1 MVMKRK
7 TEEIVSAIRN
17 AGVVGSET
25 LGLPSYIKL
34 NGLADLVIANGSEN
48 EPLVHSEKALL
59 RERPGLIIDGV
70 KVAMESTGAKKG
82 IIAIKSCDVDI
93 VDSFRKLLK
102 KEPLIGLYLL
112 EDYYPV
118 GDEHLLVYEITKKVV
133 PQGGDPLDIGIVVD
147 NALGFAQVYQ
157 GVHGKPVTERPVTV
171 TGEVECPQVVWV
183 PIGTPY
189 EEVINIAGG
198 TKLNCKD
205 VVVLDG
211 GPMKGKVIS
220 QLQEGIGKSTTAVL
234 VLPKDHIVS
243 KVKQKTLSQMVK
255 ENQGVSG
262 ESSKVADL
270 CPRYQLGHDIYPDR
284 AFMNIHFPESI
295 RPFELESSLLCN
307 GCSLCDYMGSE
318 ISTFSPRLV
327 YQGLRKELKKRGISK
342 PQTRKGIKVREGL
355 KNNRVSTTY
364 LRKRI
369 NVDHY
374 EQDKMLMGEKKLP
387 KVVRIPLLKH
397 KGSPA
402 RPVVFE
408 GQPVRM
414 GDVVAFSP
422 PSELGTTYHASITGK
437 VGEVNEQWIEIFKG
451 RSS

>member
-1 MVMKRK
+1 M
-7 TEEIVSAIRN
+7 
-17 AGVVGSET
+17 
-25 LGLPSYIKL
+25 
-34 NGLADLVIANGSEN
+34 
-48 EPLVHSEKALL
+48 
-59 RERPGLIIDGV
+59 
-70 KVAMESTGAKKG
+70 AMESTGAKRAV
-82 IIAIKSCDVDI
+82 IAIKSCDEDI
-93 VDSFRKLLK
+93 VESFRKLLK
-102 KEPLIGLYLL
+102 KESFIDLYLL

-118 GDEHLLVYEITKKVV
+118 GDEHLLVYEVTRKVV

-157 GVHGKPVTERPVTV
+157 GVHGKPVTERPVTI
-171 TGEVECPQVVWV
+171 TGEVERPQVVWV

-189 EEVINIAGG
+189 EEVIKLAGG
-198 TKLNCKD
+198 IKLNPKD
-205 VVVLDG
+205 VVILDG

-220 QLQEGIGKSTTAVL
+220 QLQEGIGKTTTAVL
-234 VLPKDHIVS
+234 VLPKCHIVS

-284 AFMNIHFPESI
+284 AFMNIHFPESL
-295 RPFELESSLLCN
+295 RPSDVESSFLCN
-307 GCSLCDYMGSE
+307 GCSLCDYMGSDV
-318 ISTFSPRLV
+318 STFSPRLV
-327 YQGLRKELKKRGISK
+327 YQGLRKELKKRGVSA
-342 PQTRKGIKVREGL
+342 PQRRSDIKVREGIR
-355 KNNRVSTTY
+355 NNRVSTAH

-374 EQDKMLMGEKKLP
+374 EQDKMFIGEKKLP
-387 KVVRIPLLKH
+387 EVVRIPLLKH

-422 PSELGTTYHASITGK
+422 PNELGTTCHASITGK